1 MVDAVTE
8 EELFFPVN
16 RWLAQDKDDGQLHRE
31 CPVMSPGVAPVPGQC
46 VCVVSVCVWCVC
58 VCVCV
63 CVWCVCVCVCVYVF
77 RVCVCG

>member
-46 VCVVSVCVWCVC
+46 VCRCGCVGGLCVC

-63 CVWCVCVCVCVYVF
+63 VSVCVCVCVVS
-77 RVCVCG
+77 VCVCGGG